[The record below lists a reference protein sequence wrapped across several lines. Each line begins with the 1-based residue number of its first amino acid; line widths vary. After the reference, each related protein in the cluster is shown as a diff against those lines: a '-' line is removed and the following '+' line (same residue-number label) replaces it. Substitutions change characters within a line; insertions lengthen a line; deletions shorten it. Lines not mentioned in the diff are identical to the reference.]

1 MELKALAGPPEPVA
15 RVEHIRIPSD
25 GSEIAAGLYIPE
37 SPTPPTAMVYLHGG
51 GWTIG
56 HYTAVDPIVREL
68 ANRSGCAI
76 LSVDYRLAP
85 ENKYPA
91 ALEDVRSALRWIRA
105 NGKDWGIDSTRV
117 AVGGDSSGGN
127 LAAAVS
133 LLCRDQG
140 EALPAFQLLVYPA
153 LDCNYE
159 TESYQRFGDG
169 VSSALSRDDVV
180 WFHHQY
186 VNSPEG
192 LRAPYVS
199 PLRAASLA
207 GMPRSL
213 LICAEIDPLFDDGV
227 AYARRLEEAG
237 VPVELRIVPGMFHG
251 FWRAGGVLAETRSA
265 IALAAERLKE
275 AMAPTGG

>member
-15 RVEHIRIPSD
+15 RVEHIRIQGG

-37 SPTPPTAMVYLHGG
+37 SATPPAAMVYLHGG

-56 HYTAVDPIVREL
+56 HYTAVDSIVREL

-76 LSVDYRLAP
+76 LSIDYRLAP

-91 ALEDVRSALRWIRA
+91 ALEDARSALRWTRA

-169 VSSALSRDDVV
+169 VSSGLSRDDVV

-186 VNSPEG
+186 VNSPEE

-199 PLRAASLA
+199 PLRAVSLA
-207 GMPRSL
+207 GMPRTL

-237 VPVELRIVPGMFHG
+237 VPVELQIVPGMFHG

-265 IALAAERLKE
+265 IALAAEGLKQ
-275 AMAPTGG
+275 AMATAVG